1 MDDIEW
7 TIANEGQL
15 LDAMVGHKPVG
26 VNKYFQMAFICEKFN
41 NNINKDVDPEKIW
54 AHLETM
60 YNLEA
65 LDENESIPFPNNEKE
80 FSLPEEDFASLISQ
94 KEEERK
100 SIQKGRDTPKLI
112 KESKKD
118 IKEEKT
124 PGRNLKDTPRR
135 DSNSSTKD
143 SKERESPRSIVTS
156 KKDVKKDPERAKSVA
171 KNRNS
176 NSSSKDDVKVTKS
189 KVDDTPKTATRR
201 PLRGSLKT
209 EDGGSSGKSS
219 PVNTPTSTKRR
230 RI

>member
-54 AHLETM
+54 AHLGTM

-80 FSLPEEDFASLISQ
+80 FALPEDDFASLISR
-94 KEEERK
+94 KDEERK
-100 SIQKGRDTPKLI
+100 SLQKGRDTPKLI
-112 KESKKD
+112 KETKKEP
-118 IKEEKT
+118 KEEKT
-124 PGRNLKDTPRR
+124 PSRNIKDIPRR
-135 DSNSSTKD
+135 DSSSSNKD
-143 SKERESPRSIVTS
+143 RESPRSTVS
-156 KKDVKKDPERAKSVA
+156 VKKEMKKESEKVKLAT

-176 NSSSKDDVKVTKS
+176 NSVSKDDPKTKVKI
-189 KVDDTPKTATRR
+189 DETPKTSKR

-209 EDGGSSGKSS
+209 EDNGSNGKSS
-219 PVNTPTSTKRR
+219 PVPSTPGSVKRR
-230 RI
+230 RIL